1 MHIIF
6 AGILV
11 LTPCS
16 CVDEFIILWSGDI
29 CISKRYVSSV
39 PFSSGNNIHVSW
51 SRIACLVM
59 KVFQFVC
66 VVNQYLSLPMLKLE
80 LIRQL
85 KNLLVPQ
92 AAFPV
97 LCNPFTLVSVF
108 LSDFARNDLF
118 CQKLETK
125 IIFWKVEWE
134 KRGIPVLYRKEKNAC
149 LFALIINI
157 VFDYLTHCCES

>member
-16 CVDEFIILWSGDI
+16 CVDEFIILWSGYI

-108 LSDFARNDLF
+108 LSNFARNDLF

-134 KRGIPVLYRKEKNAC
+134 KRGMPVLYIKEKNAC
-149 LFALIINI
+149 LFALIIKI

>member
-1 MHIIF
+1 
-6 AGILV
+6 
-11 LTPCS
+11 
-16 CVDEFIILWSGDI
+16 
-29 CISKRYVSSV
+29 
-39 PFSSGNNIHVSW
+39 
-51 SRIACLVM
+51 M

-66 VVNQYLSLPMLKLE
+66 VVNQYLSLPMLKLV

-125 IIFWKVEWE
+125 IIFWKVE
-134 KRGIPVLYRKEKNAC
+134 
-149 LFALIINI
+149 
-157 VFDYLTHCCES
+157 

>member
-1 MHIIF
+1 
-6 AGILV
+6 
-11 LTPCS
+11 
-16 CVDEFIILWSGDI
+16 
-29 CISKRYVSSV
+29 
-39 PFSSGNNIHVSW
+39 
-51 SRIACLVM
+51 M

-92 AAFPV
+92 VAFPV

-125 IIFWKVEWE
+125 IIFWKVE
-134 KRGIPVLYRKEKNAC
+134 
-149 LFALIINI
+149 
-157 VFDYLTHCCES
+157 

>member
-1 MHIIF
+1 
-6 AGILV
+6 
-11 LTPCS
+11 
-16 CVDEFIILWSGDI
+16 
-29 CISKRYVSSV
+29 
-39 PFSSGNNIHVSW
+39 
-51 SRIACLVM
+51 M

-85 KNLLVPQ
+85 KNLSVPQ

-125 IIFWKVEWE
+125 IIFWKVE
-134 KRGIPVLYRKEKNAC
+134 
-149 LFALIINI
+149 
-157 VFDYLTHCCES
+157 

>member
-1 MHIIF
+1 
-6 AGILV
+6 
-11 LTPCS
+11 
-16 CVDEFIILWSGDI
+16 
-29 CISKRYVSSV
+29 
-39 PFSSGNNIHVSW
+39 
-51 SRIACLVM
+51 M

-97 LCNPFTLVSVF
+97 LSNPFTLVSVF

-125 IIFWKVEWE
+125 ITFWKVE
-134 KRGIPVLYRKEKNAC
+134 
-149 LFALIINI
+149 
-157 VFDYLTHCCES
+157 